1 MPGRDTIFALS
12 SAPGRAG
19 VAVLRASGPGAGGA
33 LAALAGKRPR
43 PRQATLATL
52 KNNEG
57 EILDRALVLWFPAPA
72 SFTGEDVAEFHVHG
86 GRAVVEG
93 VLAALA
99 ALGLRAAEPG
109 EFTRRAVE
117 AGKFDLTGAE
127 ALIDLIDAETEAQR
141 RQALRQQGGALAV
154 LYDGWRGRLI
164 RALAWAEAAIDFSDE
179 ELPEDAA
186 DLARTEA
193 AGILEEILSHL
204 DDAHRGELVREGL
217 YLTVIGQPNSGKS
230 TLVNALAKRDVA
242 IVSETAGTTRDVI
255 EVRLDLGGYA
265 VTLADTAGLRE
276 ATEAVEAVEAEGMR
290 RALARAEAADLVV
303 LVLDGTAAAPFAG
316 IPAEALARAGLTV
329 WNKADVGF
337 AVPREGLAISAK
349 TGEGLP
355 ELIAALTALV
365 KARLASPNGGTGE
378 APVLTRARH
387 RAALTEAAGALAR
400 AVSPDQAAPELAAE
414 DMRLALRVIGRITG
428 RVDVEELLEV
438 VFRDFC
444 IGK

>member
-1 MPGRDTIFALS
+1 MPGHDTIYALS

-19 VAVLRASGPGAGGA
+19 VAVLRVSGPRAGGA
-33 LAALAGKRPR
+33 LAALAGKVPR
-43 PRQATLATL
+43 PREATLARL
-52 KNNEG
+52 KNGGG
-57 EILDRALVLWFPAPA
+57 ETLDRALVLWFPAPA

-93 VLAALA
+93 VLVALA
-99 ALGLRAAEPG
+99 ALGLRIAEPG

-117 AGKFDLTGAE
+117 NGKFDLTGAE

-141 RQALRQQGGALAV
+141 RQALRQHEGALAA
-154 LYDGWRGRLI
+154 LYDGWRARLLH
-164 RALAWAEAAIDFSDE
+164 ALAWTEATIDFSDE

-186 DLARTEA
+186 DRARAQA
-193 AGILEEILSHL
+193 AEMLKEIQVHL

-217 YLTVIGQPNSGKS
+217 FITVIGQPNSGKS
-230 TLVNALAKRDVA
+230 TLVNALARREVA
-242 IVSETAGTTRDVI
+242 IVSETAGTTREVI

-276 ATEAVEAVEAEGMR
+276 AAESVEAEGVR

-303 LVLDGTAAAPFAG
+303 LVLDGTAADPFAG
-316 IPAEALARAGLTV
+316 IPDAARAKASLTV

-337 AVPREGLAISAK
+337 PVAREGLAISAR
-349 TGEGLP
+349 TGQGLP
-355 ELIAALTALV
+355 ELIAVLTALA
-365 KARLASPNGGTGE
+365 KDRLSTASA
-378 APVLTRARH
+378 APLLSRARH
-387 RAALTEAAGALAR
+387 REALQEAAAALAR
-400 AVSPDQAAPELAAE
+400 ALDTPDTATPELAAPELFSE
-414 DMRLALRVIGRITG
+414 DLRLALRALGRITG
-428 RVDVEELLEV
+428 RVDVEELLDV